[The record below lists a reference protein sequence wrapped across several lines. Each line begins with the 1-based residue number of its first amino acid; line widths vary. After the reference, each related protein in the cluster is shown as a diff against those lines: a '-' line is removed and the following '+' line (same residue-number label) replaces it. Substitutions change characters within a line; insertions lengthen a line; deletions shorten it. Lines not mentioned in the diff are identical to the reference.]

1 MSATSEAED
10 TFHDQINDLIRC
22 FKYLNIFDTKHKSSL
37 PFDLRIQPNE
47 PGHAEKATSLYV
59 FGVSCIVPDTSAK
72 LLVKDKLQLV
82 PAILEL
88 QLTKDYEETDKC
100 PLFSAPLD
108 SNIVNLIT
116 EKTGGDAVADT
127 IANWYVL
134 SNRGT
139 VPTDV
144 NNVSITKVPLNLQWK
159 IYHPAKI
166 EDVDNILYA
175 HFPVNDTWL
184 AIRFS
189 KLSDDSKSVQIMN
202 EHEGYIVDCNDLQ
215 LNYKIYSPTFVG
227 DVGGSSPDYCSKIY
241 NLEPKLDKGALFD
254 TAEVSEAAYTLVQTF
269 KEDQDDPYFDV
280 DLLESEELQFLC
292 GSEDN
297 LEHMLTLI
305 CHAAIPLELWKDVNS
320 VDIQVVSAMSDGD
333 EAHVDYENMGWSDW
347 SAIQEKLDP
356 NKFEFIE
363 RAFSAAVTD
372 NEPSGHSW
380 EYNDGPN
387 DRQSGYNKNAYR
399 LTFTVTAPSA
409 HEQICAKVEIK
420 KLAHLLGKDNIEG
433 LLE

>member
-10 TFHDQINDLIRC
+10 TFHDHINDLIRC
-22 FKYLNIFDTKHKSSL
+22 FKYLTIFDTKHKGSIK
-37 PFDLRIQPNE
+37 FDLLIQPNN
-47 PGHAEKATSLYV
+47 PGSSEKKDSMFLY
-59 FGVSCIVPDTSAK
+59 GVSCIVPDTSAK

-116 EKTGGDAVADT
+116 EKTGGDTVADT

-134 SNRGT
+134 SNRGGA
-139 VPTDV
+139 PIDV

-166 EDVDNILYA
+166 EDTDNILYA

-189 KLSDDSKSVQIMN
+189 KLSDDYKSVQIMN
-202 EHEGYIVDCNDLQ
+202 EHEGYIVDCYDLHV
-215 LNYKIYSPTFVG
+215 NYKIHSPTFVG
-227 DVGGSSPDYCSKIY
+227 AVGNSAHDNYSKIY
-241 NLEPKLDKGALFD
+241 DLEPKLDKGALFD
-254 TAEVSEAAYTLVQTF
+254 TAEVSDASYTLVTEF

-280 DLLESEELQFLC
+280 DLQETEELHFLC
-292 GSEDN
+292 GSEAN
-297 LEHMLTLI
+297 LEHMLILI
-305 CHAAIPLELWKDVNS
+305 CHASIPLELWNDVNS
-320 VDIQVVSAMSDGD
+320 VDVEVVSAMSDEGS
-333 EAHVDYENMGWSDW
+333 AHIDYENMYYADW
-347 SAIQEKLDP
+347 TNIKDKLDP

-363 RAFSAAVTD
+363 RAFAAAVTD
-372 NEPSGHSW
+372 NEPSGYTW
-380 EYNDGPN
+380 EYNDGAY
-387 DRQSGYNKNAYR
+387 DRQSGYDKNAYR

-433 LLE
+433 LLK